1 MNLNRR
7 SFVIVAAMLPLFAR
21 AAEKLKIGMI
31 GSGRVG
37 SALGAVLVMA
47 GHEVMFSSRRQI
59 AAGLE

>member
-7 SFVIVAAMLPLFAR
+7 SFVIVATTLPLFVR
-21 AAEKLKIGMI
+21 AAEQLKIGMI

-37 SALGAVLVMA
+37 SALGNALVMA
-47 GHEVMFSSRRQI
+47 GYEVMFSSRRQI